1 MNKPIQKNISLLWVL
16 LLAILVLLFFIDIF
30 IGSVYIPPAEI
41 LSILT
46 GGESTQGSWYHIITK
61 FRLPRV
67 ITAILAGSS
76 LALSGLFMQTYFRN
90 PLAGPF
96 VLGISSG
103 SSLGVALLV
112 LSGGMLGGVF
122 AGLGTNQW
130 IIMLAASAGAGL
142 VLLLIL
148 IASTRIK
155 DSMTLLIIG
164 LMFGSA
170 TGAIVGILQF
180 FSNAEEIQLFI
191 LWTMG
196 NLSSL
201 SWPELHVFL
210 IVFGVCVLLS
220 FTLFKTLNSLLLG
233 ENYARSMGI
242 PLKRTRFL
250 IIAVTSLLAGCTTA
264 FCGPIAFIGIAIPHI
279 ARMLINTSQHKLLVP
294 ATIFSGAII
303 LVLCDIISQLPGSQ
317 NILPINA
324 ITSLMGAPVIIWV
337 ILRRKNY
344 QKTFAG

>member
-1 MNKPIQKNISLLWVL
+1 MSSSFTRKSYGPLWVFL
-16 LLAILVLLFFIDIF
+16 AAILLVLFVLDIF
-30 IGSVYIPPAEI
+30 IGSVSIPPGEI
-41 LSILT
+41 LNILS
-46 GGESTQGSWYHIITK
+46 GGEPSRETWYHIVTK
-61 FRLPRV
+61 LRLPRV
-67 ITAILAGSS
+67 ITAMVAGSS

-103 SSLGVALLV
+103 SSLGVALLI
-112 LSGGMLGGVF
+112 LSGGVLGYGF
-122 AGLGTNQW
+122 STNNYMV
-130 IIMLAASAGAGL
+130 ILAASAGAGL
-142 VLLLIL
+142 VFFLIL

-180 FSNAEEIQLFI
+180 FSQSEEIQIFI

-196 NLSSL
+196 SLGSL
-201 SWPELHVFL
+201 SWSQLQVFL

-233 ENYARSMGI
+233 ENYAKSMGI
-242 PLKRTRFL
+242 RLKRTRLL
-250 IIAVTSLLAGCTTA
+250 IIGITSLLAGTTTA

-279 ARMLINTSQHKLLVP
+279 ARMFFNTSQHKYLIP
-294 ATIFSGAII
+294 ATLFCGAII
-303 LVLCDIISQLPGSQ
+303 LILCDIISQLPGS
-317 NILPINA
+317 NNVLPINA

-337 ILRRKNY
+337 ILRKKNY
-344 QKTFAG
+344 QKSFAG

>member
-1 MNKPIQKNISLLWVL
+1 VNNSLTRKSYGPIWL
-16 LLAILVLLFFIDIF
+16 LLATVLVVLFMLDIF
-30 IGSVYIPPAEI
+30 IGSVSIPPGEI
-41 LSILT
+41 LKIL
-46 GGESTQGSWYHIITK
+46 SGSEPTRETWYHIVTK
-61 FRLPRV
+61 LRLPRV
-67 ITAILAGSS
+67 ITAMVAGSS

-112 LSGGMLGGVF
+112 LSGGVLGYGF
-122 AGLGTNQW
+122 STNNYMV
-130 IIMLAASAGAGL
+130 ILAASAGAGL
-142 VLLLIL
+142 VFFLIL

-180 FSNAEEIQLFI
+180 FSQSEEIQIFI

-196 NLSSL
+196 SLGSL
-201 SWPELHVFL
+201 SWSQLQVFL
-210 IVFGVCVLLS
+210 IVFVVCILLS
-220 FTLFKTLNSLLLG
+220 LTLFKTLNSLLLG
-233 ENYARSMGI
+233 ENYAKSMGI
-242 PLKRTRFL
+242 RLKRTRLL
-250 IIAVTSLLAGCTTA
+250 IIGITSLLAGTTTA

-279 ARMLINTSQHKLLVP
+279 ARMFFNTSQHKYLIP
-294 ATIFSGAII
+294 ATLFCGAII
-303 LVLCDIISQLPGSQ
+303 LILCDIISQLPGS
-317 NILPINA
+317 NNVLPINA

-337 ILRRKNY
+337 ILRKKNY
-344 QKTFAG
+344 QKSFAG

>member
-1 MNKPIQKNISLLWVL
+1 MDTPGNNSNSLKLWLLLGFILVALFLLDIFVGSVFIPPDEIISVL
-16 LLAILVLLFFIDIF
+16 L
-30 IGSVYIPPAEI
+30 
-41 LSILT
+41 
-46 GGESTQGSWYHIITK
+46 GGDASRESWYHIITK
-61 FRLPRV
+61 LRLPRV
-67 ITAILAGSS
+67 GTAAIAGSS

-112 LSGGMLGGVF
+112 LSGGLFGY
-122 AGLGTNQW
+122 GLSANNLM
-130 IIMLAASAGAGL
+130 IVLAASIGAGSVLIL
-142 VLLLIL
+142 VL

-180 FSNAEEIQLFI
+180 FSQSEEIQIFI

-196 NLSSL
+196 SLGSL
-201 SWPELHVFL
+201 SWNQLQ
-210 IVFGVCVLLS
+210 IFGVVFIICILVSMALL
-220 FTLFKTLNSLLLG
+220 KTLNALLLG
-233 ENYARSMGI
+233 ENYSRSMGI
-242 PLKRTRFL
+242 NLKWSRFF
-250 IIAVTSLLAGCTTA
+250 IIGITSLLAGTTTA

-279 ARMLINTSQHKLLVP
+279 ARMFTNTSQHKMLVP
-294 ATIFSGAII
+294 ATILCGAIVLI
-303 LVLCDIISQLPGSQ
+303 LCDIISQLPGS
-317 NILPINA
+317 NSVLPINA

-337 ILRRKNY
+337 ILRRRNY
-344 QKTFAG
+344 QKSFSG